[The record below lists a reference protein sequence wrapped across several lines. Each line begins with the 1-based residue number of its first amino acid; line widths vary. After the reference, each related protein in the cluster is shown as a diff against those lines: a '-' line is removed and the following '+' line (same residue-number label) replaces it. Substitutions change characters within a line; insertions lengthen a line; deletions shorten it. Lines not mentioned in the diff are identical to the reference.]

1 MDVVMNV
8 PTTSLVATGGVAG
21 NDLAFACRFQN
32 NIQSIFQRVRVLYG
46 GTVLEGKTYVKTNL

>member
-8 PTTSLVATGGVAG
+8 PTTSLSATGGAAG
-21 NDLAFACRFQN
+21 TDLAFACRFQN

-46 GTVLEGKTYVKTNL
+46 GTVLEGKSNFR